1 MNLFYY
7 GNMNAEQ
14 ESTGQTAPVISII
27 VPVTRMAG
35 RLGDLARWLGDTDF
49 GKVEVIIVHDKQDE
63 VTSQDLNSLSTEFPH
78 VVRIEQTFNS
88 AGLARNAGLEV
99 ARGRWIA
106 FWDSDDIPNIKTLNT
121 FIQSEK
127 SEKTELF
134 IFNYEVQDKAGNKRG
149 LRSENWQ
156 QLAIN
161 PGLWRLI
168 FSSAVIKNLR
178 FPNFPLAEDQY
189 LLAQYCP
196 PSRILEYV
204 DQTLYTYKIGHLGQ
218 ITSDNSKIK
227 QLRISLDALTRVR
240 KNQSRNDYI
249 FTSILFWRQILTILK
264 RGQLTTKIIAVFVGL
279 RSLTT
284 PRFRTYWNLKALTKV
299 ISYLVTTHE

>member
-1 MNLFYY
+1 VNLFYY
-7 GNMNAEQ
+7 GNMSAEQ
-14 ESTGQTAPVISII
+14 ETTGQTEPVISII

-35 RLGDLARWLGDTDF
+35 RLGDLACWLSDTDF
-49 GKVEVIIVHDKQDE
+49 EKVEVIIVHDKQDE
-63 VTSQDLNSLSTEFPH
+63 VTSQDLNSLSIEFPH
-78 VVRIEQTFNS
+78 LVRIEQTFHS

-106 FWDSDDIPNIKTLNT
+106 FWDSDDIPNIKTLST

-127 SEKTELF
+127 NEKTELF
-134 IFNYEVQDKAGNKRG
+134 IFNYEVQNKAGKKRS

-168 FSSAVIKNLR
+168 FSRATIKDLK
-178 FPNFPLAEDQY
+178 FSNFPLAEDQY
-189 LLAQYCP
+189 LLAQYGL
-196 PSRILEYV
+196 PSRILKYV

-227 QLRISLDALTRVR
+227 QLLISLEALNRLR
-240 KNQSRNDYI
+240 KNQYRNDYI

-264 RGQLTTKIIAVFVGL
+264 RGQLPTKLIAIFVGL

-284 PRFRTYWNLKALTKV
+284 PRFRTYLNLKALTKV
-299 ISYLVTTHE
+299 ISYLVIAHE